1 MSDRQATPDVLGQ
14 LMSGSA
20 LEEESNKAI
29 KPAVQRAIKQPHRKA
44 INTASNK
51 EVTETSPIV
60 RSVSAEGLKEKA
72 TFNLPIKTLE
82 ELEDKWMEIR
92 KMAGNK
98 QISKTLIVEKA
109 LEMAFEEFDGQ
120 KQESKL
126 YSKLAS
132 NNAIKQ

>member
-1 MSDRQATPDVLGQ
+1 MGERQTTPDVLGH

-20 LEEESNKAI
+20 LEEENNKAI
-29 KPAVQRAIKQPHRKA
+29 KPAVQRAIKQPSHKA
-44 INTASNK
+44 INTAGNK
-51 EVTETSPIV
+51 RVMEPSPIGC
-60 RSVSAEGLKEKA
+60 SVSAEGLKEKA
-72 TFNLPIKTLE
+72 TFNLPTKTLE

-132 NNAIKQ
+132 NKAIKQ